1 MNRTPDLL
9 ITNELLYRLSYTG
22 IGVFFSE
29 ALNYSFA
36 VSRGIRDYFVSNF
49 RKWDGGSRQAR
60 TKMPAFSRDDF
71 AAFCLTAVIA
81 FYPRDFVF

>member
-49 RKWDGGSRQAR
+49 RKWDGGSKQAR
-60 TKMPAFSRDDF
+60 TKMPAYSRN
-71 AAFCLTAVIA
+71 
-81 FYPRDFVF
+81 FYATTLLLSASLR